1 MKIDQLICLPK
12 FDINNIE
19 YNNNTLK
26 IFVSFKSKRSQ
37 CPVCGIFS
45 ASVHDSY
52 TRTISDLPACLS
64 KYNHYHFKN
73 EKF

>member
-1 MKIDQLICLPK
+1 MRVNQRICLPK

-19 YNNNTLK
+19 HNNNALK

-37 CPVCGIFS
+37 FPVCGSFS

-52 TRTISDLPACLS
+52 T
-64 KYNHYHFKN
+64 
-73 EKF
+73 